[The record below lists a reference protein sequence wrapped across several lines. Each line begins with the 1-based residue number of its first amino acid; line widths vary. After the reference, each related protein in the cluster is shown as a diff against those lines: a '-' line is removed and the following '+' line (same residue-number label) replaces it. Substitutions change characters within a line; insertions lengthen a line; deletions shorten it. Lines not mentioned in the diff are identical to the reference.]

1 MLRSFRKNIQSW
13 FLKIILIGVALTF
26 ISWGAGYF
34 SGGSQ
39 VAETKVVA
47 TVEGLPITWGEYQNA
62 YKQRIETYRRLF
74 QNKLDDDMIERL
86 KLSDQALTSLLENRL
101 MLVIADEA
109 GLKVSDEEVVRYIE
123 GHPAFQVGGYFNRNT
138 YVGRLQNL
146 GVSPAE
152 YEDSIRQ
159 LLKIE
164 QVQETFK
171 DGIHV
176 TESELRAAYRQE
188 QEQVST
194 TFLLLK
200 SSDFAQGVEVTDGA
214 LETFYQEHK
223 GEFTVPERRKVAYL
237 TYRPKTYLEEVTID
251 EERLREHYELN
262 IDKYRKPERI
272 RARHILLELDQNA
285 PAAEEAKVR
294 ARAEALLKEAE
305 EGKDFAE
312 LAKANS
318 QGPTAPKGGDLGFFG
333 RGRMVKPFEEA
344 AFALKVGEVGGPV
357 RTPFGY
363 HIIKVEEREPEA
375 VREFDEVK
383 ADIRKALVEEE
394 ARYLAQD
401 AAYATVES
409 IRSATVQGEEALA
422 GVEGAVLSTT
432 GLFSRDEPL
441 DKLGPD
447 QEAFRSTAFTLLEGE
462 VSDVIEGESNSYI
475 MALTSVE
482 PEHVPPLKEI
492 RPQVVAAYRKL
503 QGRQRAVSEA
513 EALASSVESVDG
525 LAKGAKRLKL
535 STAPTSTGW
544 FTRQGPVSKVETAA
558 DYIRAAFRLKPG
570 SFAAVAAPEGAY
582 VLTVTGLKGV
592 TDEGFAS
599 ARKDLEKRLRAQ
611 KANEVYAAWVQRL
624 LQTREVDVNKEFF
637 PDYTLAEK

>member
-34 SGGSQ
+34 SRGDQATQS
-39 VAETKVVA
+39 KVVA

-62 YKQRIETYRRLF
+62 YKQSVETYRRLF
-74 QNKLDDDMIERL
+74 QDKLDDAMIERL
-86 KLSDQALTSLLENRL
+86 KLSDQALTRLLENRL

-109 GLKVSDEEVVRYIE
+109 GLEVSDEEIVSYIE

-152 YEDSIRQ
+152 YEESIRQ

-176 TESELRAAYRQE
+176 TEAELKAAYKRE
-188 QEQVST
+188 NEQVST

-200 SSDFAQGVEVTDGA
+200 SSDFARRVEVTGGA

-223 GEFTVPERRKVAYL
+223 GEFTVPERRKVTYL
-237 TYRPKTYLEEVTID
+237 TYRPETYSKEVTID
-251 EERLREHYELN
+251 KERVREHYELN
-262 IDKYRKPERI
+262 LDSYRKPERI
-272 RARHILLELDQNA
+272 RARHILLKLDQNA
-285 PAAEEAKVR
+285 PAAEEAKVK
-294 ARAEALLKEAE
+294 ARAEALLKEAK

-318 QGPTAPKGGDLGFFG
+318 QGPTAPKGGDLGFFT
-333 RGRMVKPFEEA
+333 RGRMVKPFEDA
-344 AFALKVGEVGGPV
+344 AFALKAGQVGGPV

-363 HIIKVEEREPEA
+363 HLIKVEEREPAA
-375 VREFDEVK
+375 VREFETVQEE
-383 ADIRKALVEEE
+383 IRSTLVAEE

-401 AAYATVES
+401 AAYSTVES
-409 IRSATVQGEEALA
+409 IRSATVKGEEALA
-422 GVEGAVLSTT
+422 GAEGAVLSTT
-432 GLFSRDEPL
+432 GLFGRDEPL

-447 QEAFRSTAFTLLEGE
+447 QEAFRSSAFTLLQEE
-462 VSDVIEGESNSYI
+462 VSDVIEGERNSYI
-475 MALTSVE
+475 VALTEVV
-482 PEHVPPLKEI
+482 PAHVPPLEEI
-492 RPQVVAAYRKL
+492 RAQVVAAYRKL
-503 QGRQRAVSEA
+503 QGRQQAASEA
-513 EALASSVESVDG
+513 ETLAASVATVDG
-525 LAKGAKRLKL
+525 LANGAKRLKL
-535 STAPTSTGW
+535 STAPTSSGW
-544 FTRQGPVSKVETAA
+544 FTRQGPVGKVESAA
-558 DYIRAAFRLKPG
+558 DYIKAAFRLRPG
-570 SFAAVAAPEGAY
+570 SFAAVAASEGAY

-599 ARKDLEKRLRAQ
+599 ARKGLEKRLRTQ
-611 KANEVYAAWVQRL
+611 KANEVYAAWVQRM
-624 LQTREVDVNKEFF
+624 LQTRKVDVNKEFF
-637 PDYTLAEK
+637 PNYALAEN